1 MSNNQLAI
9 LIPLCSKNQDW
20 KTLSDIDLITKMLDP
35 LIVSLSKKHRYK
47 LYLGYDENDEFF
59 VKHQDLLVKRFPK
72 VNLTIFPRE
81 CNGNP
86 TKAWNLLLDKAFK
99 DKDNRW
105 FYQCGSDIV
114 HIVKNWD
121 DYFVNL
127 MKKHD
132 DDIICGGVDMNFWFE
147 RLINDQAGILENV
160 FFGRPL
166 YERLGFL
173 FPPEV
178 KTWFSDDI
186 ITKIYRNVDR
196 CYICPNIKY
205 YNSNRVKD
213 SNEKSRYIPP
223 KNEPIEKNW
232 PDIANKYTK
241 EAFPEYELTL
251 EQLNKLPKY
260 N

>member
-1 MSNNQLAI
+1 MKIAI
-9 LIPLCSKNQDW
+9 LVPLCSKNQDW
-20 KTLSDIDLITKMLDP
+20 VSLKDVDFISIMLDSF
-35 LIVSLSKKHRYK
+35 LISVSNKHNYK
-47 LYLGYDENDEFF
+47 FYLGFDENDKFF
-59 VKHQDLLVKRFPK
+59 VENDKNLRKRFPNMDITMLPK
-72 VNLTIFPRE
+72 K

-86 TKAWNLLLDKAFK
+86 CHGWNILLDKAFK
-99 DKDNRW
+99 DGNDY
-105 FYQCGSDIV
+105 FFQCGSDI
-114 HIVKNWD
+114 IQSVKGWD

-132 DDIICGGVDMNFWFE
+132 DDIICGGVDMPFWCE
-147 RLINDQAGILENV
+147 RVIRDQAGILENV

-178 KTWFSDDI
+178 KSWFSDDV

-205 YNSNRVKD
+205 HNVNRVGGNND
-213 SNEKSRYIPP
+213 KSRYVPP
-223 KNEPIEKNW
+223 EKEAIAKNW
-232 PDIANKYTK
+232 PQVANKWTI
-241 EAFPEYELTL
+241 EAFPEMELTL
-251 EQLNKLPKY
+251 AQLNQLPKY